1 VNVSQNKIGFHYARS
16 NMRSIKVKNYSIVAI
31 ACLSF
36 FALAIPIKASETNR
50 TANSSPPKDQFVDEM
65 YPGLTTGA
73 LTFAREARLPEGTL
87 LKAGNLVIN
96 GKYLNQEIAGADE
109 KMQPALRK
117 NSFFVLEQM
126 ATFSLLLA
134 EAKAAAAKSGD
145 DISQKTEQAIIQDH
159 LRSLIKTLEVT
170 NEEIT
175 IFYNG
180 NTEMFGDA
188 TLAQVKPQIEQF
200 LLQQKQQE
208 LVNERIRTIGRRM
221 PIEISAP
228 WLKAQAALAKDNP
241 VDKARDSGRA
251 SLIDFGSTGCVPCKM
266 MEPILETLSK
276 KYKDKINVLFINVT
290 EEPILASRYG
300 VQSIPVQI
308 FFDKAGREFFRHVGF
323 FPQEQIET
331 KISEMENK

>member
-1 VNVSQNKIGFHYARS
+1 MKSCN
-16 NMRSIKVKNYSIVAI
+16 IVAI
-31 ACLSF
+31 ACLSLV
-36 FALAIPIKASETNR
+36 ALAIPVQASEMNS
-50 TANSSPPKDQFVDEM
+50 TANPPSPKKHLVEDL
-65 YPGLTTGA
+65 YPGMTTGV
-73 LTFAREARLPEGTL
+73 LTFAHAATLPEGTL
-87 LKAGNLVIN
+87 FKSGDLVIN
-96 GKYLNQEIAGADE
+96 DKELTEKIAGADE

-126 ATFSLLLA
+126 ATFRLLLA
-134 EAKAAAAKSGD
+134 EAKAAATKSGD

-159 LRSLIKTLEVT
+159 LRSLMKTLEVT
-170 NEEIT
+170 DEEIT
-175 IFYNG
+175 VFYNG
-180 NTEMFGDA
+180 NAGMFGGA
-188 TLAQVKPQIEQF
+188 TLSQVKPQVRQF

-208 LVNERIRTIGRRM
+208 LVNERIRTIGRRI

-228 WLKAQAALAKDNP
+228 WLNAQAVLAKDNP
-241 VDKARDSGRA
+241 VDNARSSGRA

-276 KYKDKINVLFINVT
+276 KYKDKVNVLFINVT

-308 FFDKAGREFFRHVGF
+308 FFDTTGKEFFRHIGF

>member
-1 VNVSQNKIGFHYARS
+1 MKSCN
-16 NMRSIKVKNYSIVAI
+16 IVAI
-31 ACLSF
+31 ACLSLV
-36 FALAIPIKASETNR
+36 ALAIPVQASEMNS
-50 TANSSPPKDQFVDEM
+50 TANPPSPKKHLVEDLH
-65 YPGLTTGA
+65 PGLTTGV
-73 LTFAREARLPEGTL
+73 LTFAHAATLPEGTL
-87 LKAGNLVIN
+87 FKSGDLVIN
-96 GKYLNQEIAGADE
+96 DKELTEKIAGADE

-126 ATFSLLLA
+126 ATFRLLLA
-134 EAKAAAAKSGD
+134 EAKAAATKSGD

-159 LRSLIKTLEVT
+159 LRSLMKTLEVT
-170 NEEIT
+170 DEEIT
-175 IFYNG
+175 VFYNG
-180 NTEMFGDA
+180 NAGMFGGT
-188 TLAQVKPQIEQF
+188 TLSQVKPQVRQF

-208 LVNERIRTIGRRM
+208 LVNERIRTIGRRI

-228 WLKAQAALAKDNP
+228 WLNAQAVLAKDNP
-241 VDKARDSGRA
+241 VDNARSSGRA

-276 KYKDKINVLFINVT
+276 KYKDKVNVLFINVT

-308 FFDKAGREFFRHVGF
+308 FFDTTGKEFFRHIGF